1 MTATPLTP
9 APQRLSF
16 GTKALYG
23 FGSITFGVTTL
34 SLTSGVLQPY
44 LNRVIGLP
52 ALWVGTAIMATLL
65 LDAFIDPLIGQFSDK
80 LRTPWGRRHP
90 LMYLSAPLVAL
101 FCVVF
106 WNSPTDWPPEKS
118 GVFLIGI
125 LMLLR
130 LSVSLYEVPSAALAP
145 ELTTDYH
152 QRTTL
157 FGYRFFFLVVGGLGM
172 NVVLYQVFLS
182 PAAGGILNRT
192 GYAHYGIL
200 AAAVMSISILISAL
214 GTHGRI
220 RHLVRPA
227 ARQVPLGQVLREMAL
242 TLSNPSL
249 MVVMASGVCS
259 GVAGGLTSALSQYF
273 YIELW
278 GLNARSI
285 SFLAIAGVLASF
297 SGVALAGPA
306 SRIFGKKAAMMLLF
320 TVSVAADALP
330 QGFRL
335 LGLMPPNG
343 SPWVLRIL
351 AGDVFFSGTL
361 AITGFIIISSMIA
374 DVVEDAAVK
383 TGVRSEGLLFAANG
397 LLPKVTTGL
406 GVFLAGIVITVVQF
420 PTHAAAGAVSP
431 EIMRHMSLLYLPFS
445 TGMKAL
451 SIIVLIFYRIDKQA
465 HEQNLATLADAAGRA
480 DFEGSALGGPAAGAA
495 AGIGLDAA
503 APRV

>member
-106 WNSPTDWPPEKS
+106 WNSPTSWPPEKS
-118 GVFLIGI
+118 GVFLIGM

-145 ELTTDYH
+145 ELTLDYH
-152 QRTTL
+152 QRTIL

-182 PAAGGILNRT
+182 PAAGGILNRA

-200 AAAVMSISILISAL
+200 AAVVMATSILISAL
-214 GTHGRI
+214 GTHRRI
-220 RHLVRPA
+220 PHLVRPV

-249 MVVMASGVCS
+249 IVVMVSGVCS
-259 GVAGGLTSALSQYF
+259 GISGGLTSALSQYF

-278 GLNARSI
+278 GLNAKSI
-285 SFLAIAGVLASF
+285 SMLAIAGVFASL
-297 SGVALAGPA
+297 SGVALAAPA
-306 SRIFGKKAAMMLLF
+306 ARIFGKKTAMMLLF
-320 TVSVAADALP
+320 PIYVVADALP
-330 QGFRL
+330 QSLRL

-343 SPWVLRIL
+343 SPWVLGIL
-351 AGDVFFSGTL
+351 AGDVFFAGTL
-361 AITGFIIISSMIA
+361 AIAGFIIISSMIA

-397 LLPKVTTGL
+397 LLPKVTTGV
-406 GVFLAGIVITVVQF
+406 GVFMAGLLITLVKF

-451 SIIVLIFYRIDKQA
+451 SVLVLIFYRIDKKT
-465 HEQNLATLADAAGRA
+465 HEQNLATLAQVAGHA
-480 DFEGSALGGPAAGAA
+480 DFEAAPLSGPAAGAA
-495 AGIGLDAA
+495 AGIGLDAT

>member
-1 MTATPLTP
+1 MTATSLTP
-9 APQRLSF
+9 AVQPLRF
-16 GTKALYG
+16 GTKVLYG
-23 FGSITFGVTTL
+23 FGSITFGVTLL
-34 SLTSGVLQPY
+34 SLTSAVLTPY

-52 ALWVGTAIMATLL
+52 ALWVGTAIMLTLL

-106 WNSPTDWPPEKS
+106 WNSPTNWPPEKS
-118 GVFLIGI
+118 GVFLIGV

-130 LSVSLYEVPSAALAP
+130 ISVSLYEVPSAALAP
-145 ELTTDYH
+145 ELTADYH
-152 QRTTL
+152 QRTVL

-172 NVVLYQVFLS
+172 NVVLYQIFLS
-182 PAAGGILNRT
+182 PAAGGMLNRA
-192 GYAHYGIL
+192 GYAHYGIF
-200 AAAVMSISILISAL
+200 AAGVMVVSILVSAL

-220 RHLVRPA
+220 KHLVRPA
-227 ARQVPLGQVLREMAL
+227 TRQVPIGQVLREMAL

-249 MVVMASGVCS
+249 LVVMASGLCS
-259 GVAGGLTSALSQYF
+259 GVAGGLTTALSQYF

-285 SFLAIAGVLASF
+285 SFLAIAGVFASL

-320 TVSVAADALP
+320 TISVAADAIP
-330 QGFRL
+330 QTLRL
-335 LGLMPPNG
+335 LGLMPANS

-351 AGDVFFSGTL
+351 IGDFFFSTSL
-361 AITGFIIISSMIA
+361 AITAFIIISSMVA
-374 DVVEDAAVK
+374 DVVEDAAVR
-383 TGVRSEGLLFAANG
+383 TGVRSEGLLFSANN

-406 GVFLAGIVITVVQF
+406 GVFLAGVVITLVNF
-420 PTHAAAGAVSP
+420 PTHAAAGTVSP
-431 EIMRHMSLLYLPFS
+431 EVMRHMQLLYLPFS

-451 SIIVLIFYRIDKQA
+451 SIFVLIFYRIDKHT
-465 HEQNLATLADAAGRA
+465 HENNLATLARAAALA
-480 DFEGSALGGPAAGAA
+480 DFEDAPLGGTAAGAEA
-495 AGIGLDAA
+495 AIGLDAT